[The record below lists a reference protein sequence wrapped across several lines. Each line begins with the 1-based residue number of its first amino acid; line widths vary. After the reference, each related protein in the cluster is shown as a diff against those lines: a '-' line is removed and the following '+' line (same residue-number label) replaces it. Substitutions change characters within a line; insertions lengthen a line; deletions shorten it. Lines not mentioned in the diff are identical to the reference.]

1 MRYIEI
7 IVLTNLLIHTFMV
20 FVSNFIFKQKCSYLM
35 LGISSIIDIIYT
47 TLYLLIPY
55 QLEDYKYVFI
65 ILISIIPFLKKG
77 ITKALLSSL
86 VYLMMNFTLGGIS
99 EQIYL
104 IINNFWAVFIALL
117 SMMILFLFIRI
128 YKKINFKHNE
138 LLYSIEIIDNK
149 KILKLKGYCD
159 TGNFLVTDNNIPVV
173 FINKK
178 YKIGNYKKSINVN
191 TVSTKRPIRLYE
203 VESFK
208 IEINGKYIKKDIY
221 LAYGDISFSIM
232 FGLDLLGG

>member
-1 MRYIEI
+1 
-7 IVLTNLLIHTFMV
+7 
-20 FVSNFIFKQKCSYLM
+20 M

-86 VYLMMNFTLGGIS
+86 VYLMLNFTLGGIS

-117 SMMILFLFIRI
+117 SMMILFLFIKI
-128 YKKINFKHNE
+128 YKKIHFKHNE